1 MATTKDVK
9 RLPSGKIEYRGE
21 TYPGFNKPKRNTGS
35 DKHKQVV
42 LAKKGDE
49 IKVVKFGHK
58 DYGHNYS
65 AEARKNYLERSA
77 GIRDGSGNL
86 TKEEIESFHKEFV
99 EKATKINNPHIQPE
113 LHRINGYLQGLYK
126 KFKN

>member
-1 MATTKDVK
+1 MNPTVLIIILFVSLLLTSFVWATLYLRKQTIKD
-9 RLPSGKIEYRGE
+9 
-21 TYPGFNKPKRNTGS
+21 RNT
-35 DKHKQVV
+35 
-42 LAKKGDE
+42 LEELKK
-49 IKVVKFGHK
+49 KANTV
-58 DYGHNYS
+58 S
-65 AEARKNYLERSA
+65 
-77 GIRDGSGNL
+77 

>member
-9 RLPSGKIEYRGE
+9 RSPSGKIEYRGE
-21 TYPGFNKPKRNTGS
+21 TYPGFNKPKRNTS
-35 DKHKQVV
+35 ASQHKQVV

-49 IKVVKFGHK
+49 IKVIKFGHK

-65 AEARKNYLERSA
+65 ADARKNYLDRSA

-86 TKEEIESFHKEFV
+86 TKDDKFSANYWARKKLWAGPGGA
-99 EKATKINNPHIQPE
+99 KANPKPGGP
-113 LHRINGYLQGLYK
+113 RK
-126 KFKN
+126 

>member
-21 TYPGFNKPKRNTGS
+21 TYPGFNKPKRNTAS

-65 AEARKNYLERSA
+65 AEARKNYLDRSA

-86 TKEEIESFHKEFV
+86 TKDDKFSANYWARKKLWAGPGGA
-99 EKATKINNPHIQPE
+99 KANPKPGGP
-113 LHRINGYLQGLYK
+113 RK
-126 KFKN
+126 